1 MAFFKAKVL
10 RQRKDGMYV
19 VYIRVTQNRKSKYI
33 RTSWVIDS
41 IGLSKDKLDII
52 DPFVAEQTSKVIS
65 GYYNT
70 LNRIDTQDW
79 TVCEIVDYL
88 QKGKGGISFSS
99 YARKHIEK
107 MKARGQERTSRDY
120 KWALYSLEKFAGGN
134 EVMFSQLTYSF
145 LSRWIVSLSQTAR
158 SKHKYPIN
166 IRQIHKAAIL
176 EYNDE
181 ERGIQLITNPWPKI
195 TIPKEDTP
203 KKRAISPNML
213 RRFFA
218 VVPDFSRF
226 THPLQELGQ
235 DIALI
240 SFCMCGINSIDLFYA
255 EKSQYNDGIFHY
267 NRRKTS
273 KSRSDNAYF
282 EIMVPQFIKP
292 TFEKYLSKNVESPWL
307 FDFQDRLSTSDSFN
321 ANVNAGIS
329 QICKKVSPDFHASL
343 YSFRHSWAMVAQ
355 NGCGASLGDIDFA
368 LNHSTF
374 KMARVYTKIDYSPAW
389 ELNEKVIDYIF
400 FSNEDIDH
408 HEDSGISFERMSK
421 YNLIRGEAF
430 ISGECVSVIED
441 SGFTN
446 VEQVITRLLSSLSD
460 VIPRPFKVQIKI
472 TNLDKRIFQLYQRML
487 QQEI

>member
-33 RTSWVIDS
+33 RTSWVVDDK
-41 IGLSKDKLDII
+41 GLSRDKLDII
-52 DPFVAEQTSKVIS
+52 EPFVAEQTSRLIT

-70 LNRIDTQDW
+70 LNRIDTQNW
-79 TVCEIVDYL
+79 TVKEVVDYI
-88 QKGKGGISFSS
+88 QKGKNGVSFSL

-107 MKARGQERTSRDY
+107 MIARGQERTSRDY
-120 KWALYSLEKFAGGN
+120 KWALYSLERFAGGN
-134 EVMFSQLTYSF
+134 EVMFSQLTFSF
-145 LSRWIVSLSQTAR
+145 LSRWIDSLSQTAR
-158 SKHKYPIN
+158 SKNKYPIN

-181 ERGIQLITNPWPKI
+181 ERGIQLIANPWPKI

-203 KKRAISPNML
+203 NKRAISPNML
-213 RRFFA
+213 RKFFA

-235 DIALI
+235 DVALI
-240 SFCMCGINSIDLFYA
+240 SFCMCGINSVDLFYA
-255 EKSQYNDGIFHY
+255 EKSQYHEGIFHY
-267 NRRKTS
+267 NRRKTR
-273 KSRSDNAYF
+273 KARSDNAYF
-282 EIMVPQFIKP
+282 EIRVPQFILP
-292 TFEKYLSKNVESPWL
+292 TFEKYLSKDMDSPWL
-307 FDFQDRLSTSDSFN
+307 FDFQERLSTPDSFN

-329 QICKKVSPDFHASL
+329 QICKRVSPDFHASL
-343 YSFRHSWAMVAQ
+343 YSFRHSWATIAQ

-374 KMARVYTKIDYSPAW
+374 KMARVYTTIDYSPAW

-400 FSNEDIDH
+400 FSNEDIEKS
-408 HEDSGISFERMSK
+408 EDARTSFERMSK

-430 ISGECVSVIED
+430 ICGNRVSVIED
-441 SGFTN
+441 SGFIN
-446 VEQVITRLLSSLSD
+446 IEQVITKLLASLPNDLS
-460 VIPRPFKVQIKI
+460 RPSKAQIKI
-472 TNLDKRIFQLYQRML
+472 TNLDKKQTQLYQRVL
-487 QQEI
+487 Q

>member
-19 VYIRVTQNRKSKYI
+19 VYIRVTQSRKSKYI
-33 RTSWVIDS
+33 RTSWVVGDD
-41 IGLSKDKLDII
+41 GLSKDKQDII
-52 DPFVAEQTSKVIS
+52 DPFIAEQTSKLIS

-70 LNRIDTQDW
+70 LNRIDTQNW
-79 TVCEIVDYL
+79 TVCEIVDYI
-88 QKGKGGISFSS
+88 QKGKEGISFSD

-107 MKARGQERTSRDY
+107 MIAKGQERTSRDY
-120 KWALYSLEKFAGGN
+120 KWALYNLEKFAGGN
-134 EVMFSQLTYSF
+134 EVMFSQLTFSF
-145 LSRWIVSLSQTAR
+145 LSRWIDSLSQTAR

-166 IRQIHKAAIL
+166 IRQIHKAAML

-195 TIPKEDTP
+195 SIPKEDTP
-203 KKRAISPNML
+203 HKRAISPNML

-218 VVPDFSRF
+218 VVPDYSRF

-235 DIALI
+235 DVALI
-240 SFCMCGINSIDLFYA
+240 SFCMCGINSVDMFYA
-255 EKSQYNDGIFHY
+255 EKNQYLDGIFHY
-267 NRRKTS
+267 NRRKTR

-282 EIMVPQFIKP
+282 EIRVPQFIVP
-292 TFEKYLSKNVESPWL
+292 TFEKYLSKDINSPWL
-307 FDFQDRLSTSDSFN
+307 FDFQERLSTPDSFN

-343 YSFRHSWAMVAQ
+343 YSFRHSWATIAQ

-368 LNHSTF
+368 LNHSTY

-389 ELNEKVIDYIF
+389 DLNEKVIDYIF
-400 FSNEDIDH
+400 FSNEDIDNRD
-408 HEDSGISFERMSK
+408 DSCNAFERMSK

-430 ISGECVSVIED
+430 ICGDCVSVIED

-446 VEQVITRLLSSLSD
+446 VEQVIMKLLASLPD
-460 VIPRPFKVQIKI
+460 GTPRPSKVQIKI
-472 TNLDKRIFQLYQRML
+472 SNLDKKQTQLHQRVL
-487 QQEI
+487 K

>member
-1 MAFFKAKVL
+1 MVNDK
-10 RQRKDGMYV
+10 
-19 VYIRVTQNRKSKYI
+19 
-33 RTSWVIDS
+33 
-41 IGLSKDKLDII
+41 GLSRNKKDIL
-52 DPFVAEQTSKVIS
+52 DPFVIQQTSKLIDQ
-65 GYYNT
+65 YYNT

-79 TVCEIVDYL
+79 TVKEIVDYI
-88 QKGKGGISFSS
+88 QKGKDGISFSM

-120 KWALYSLEKFAGGN
+120 KWALYSLEKFAGDN
-134 EVMFSQLTYSF
+134 EIMFSQLTYSF
-145 LSRWIVSLSQTAR
+145 LSRWIDSISQTAR
-158 SKHKYPIN
+158 SKNKYPIN
-166 IRQIHKAAIL
+166 IRQIHKAAML

-181 ERGIQLITNPWPKI
+181 ERGILLITNPWPKI
-195 TIPKEDTP
+195 SIPKEDTP
-203 KKRAISPNML
+203 NKRAISPNML

-255 EKSQYNDGIFHY
+255 KKSQYHNGIFHY

-282 EIMVPQFIKP
+282 EIRVPQFIKP
-292 TFEKYLSKNVESPWL
+292 TFEKYLSKNIESPWL

-321 ANVNAGIS
+321 ANINAGIS

-343 YSFRHSWAMVAQ
+343 YSFRHSWATIAQ
-355 NGCGASLGDIDFA
+355 NGCGASLGDVDFA

-374 KMARVYTKIDYSPAW
+374 KLARVYTKIDYSPAW
-389 ELNEKVIDYIF
+389 ELNEKVIDYVF
-400 FSNEDIDH
+400 FSNEDIEKS
-408 HEDSGISFERMSK
+408 EDANTFFERMSK

-430 ISGECVSVIED
+430 ICGNRVCVIED

-446 VEQVITRLLSSLSD
+446 VEQVIMKLLVSLPNDIS
-460 VIPRPFKVQIKI
+460 RPSKVQIKI
-472 TNLDKRIFQLYQRML
+472 TN
-487 QQEI
+487 

>member
-1 MAFFKAKVL
+1 MATLKATVKSK
-10 RQRKDGMYV
+10 RKDGMYV
-19 VYIRVTQNRKSKYI
+19 VYIRFAHNRKVSYL
-33 RTSWVIDS
+33 RTSWMVNDK
-41 IGLSKDKLDII
+41 GLSRNKKDII
-52 DPFVAEQTSKVIS
+52 DPYVIQQTSKLIDQ
-65 GYYNT
+65 YYNT

-79 TVCEIVDYL
+79 TVKEIVDYI
-88 QKGKGGISFSS
+88 QKGKDGISFSM

-145 LSRWIVSLSQTAR
+145 LSRWIYSLSQTAR
-158 SKHKYPIN
+158 SKNKYPIN
-166 IRQIHKAAIL
+166 IRQIHKAAML

-181 ERGIQLITNPWPKI
+181 ERSIQLITNPWPKI

-203 KKRAISPNML
+203 NKRAISPNML

-240 SFCMCGINSIDLFYA
+240 SFCMCGINSVDLFFA
-255 EKSQYNDGIFHY
+255 KKSQYHNGIFHY

-292 TFEKYLSKNVESPWL
+292 TFEKYLSKDMASPWL

-321 ANVNAGIS
+321 ANINAGIS

-343 YSFRHSWAMVAQ
+343 YSFRHSWATIAQ
-355 NGCGASLGDIDFA
+355 NGCGASLGDVDFA

-374 KMARVYTKIDYSPAW
+374 KLARVYTKIDYSPAW
-389 ELNEKVIDYIF
+389 ELNEKVIDYVF
-400 FSNEDIDH
+400 FSNEDIEKS
-408 HEDSGISFERMSK
+408 EDANTFFERMSK

-430 ISGECVSVIED
+430 ICGNRVCVIED

-446 VEQVITRLLSSLSD
+446 VEQVIMKLLVSLPNDIS
-460 VIPRPFKVQIKI
+460 RPSKVQIKI
-472 TNLDKRIFQLYQRML
+472 TNLDKKQTQLYQRL
-487 QQEI
+487 IQ

>member
-1 MAFFKAKVL
+1 MATLKATVKSK
-10 RQRKDGMYV
+10 RKDGMYV
-19 VYIRVTQNRKSKYI
+19 VYIRFAHNRKVSYL
-33 RTSWVIDS
+33 RTSWMVNDK
-41 IGLSKDKLDII
+41 GLSRNKKDIL
-52 DPFVAEQTSKVIS
+52 DPFVIQQTSKLIDQ
-65 GYYNT
+65 YYNT

-79 TVCEIVDYL
+79 TVKEIVDYI
-88 QKGKGGISFSS
+88 QKGKDGISFSM

-145 LSRWIVSLSQTAR
+145 LSRWIYSLSQTAR
-158 SKHKYPIN
+158 SKNKYPIN
-166 IRQIHKAAIL
+166 VRQIHKAAML

-203 KKRAISPNML
+203 NKRAISPNML

-240 SFCMCGINSIDLFYA
+240 SFCMCGINSIDLFFA
-255 EKSQYNDGIFHY
+255 KKIQYHNGIFHY

-282 EIMVPQFIKP
+282 EIRVPQFVKP
-292 TFEKYLSKNVESPWL
+292 TFEKYLSKDMKSPWL
-307 FDFQDRLSTSDSFN
+307 FDFQYRLSTSDSFN

-343 YSFRHSWAMVAQ
+343 YSFRHSWATIAQ
-355 NGCGASLGDIDFA
+355 NGCGASLGDVDFA
-368 LNHSTF
+368 LDHSTY

-389 ELNEKVIDYIF
+389 ELNEKVIDYLF
-400 FSNEDIDH
+400 FSDKEPEHNED
-408 HEDSGISFERMSK
+408 SSASFERMSK

-430 ISGECVSVIED
+430 ISGERVSVIED

-446 VEQVITRLLSSLSD
+446 VEQVIAKVLMSMHDDL
-460 VIPRPFKVQIKI
+460 PRPTKVQIKI
-472 TNLDKRIFQLYQRML
+472 TNLDKRQIQLYQRIL
-487 QQEI
+487 Q

>member
-1 MAFFKAKVL
+1 MATLKATVKSK
-10 RQRKDGMYV
+10 RKDGMYV
-19 VYIRVTQNRKSKYI
+19 VYIRFAHNRKVSYL
-33 RTSWVIDS
+33 RTSWMVNDK
-41 IGLSKDKLDII
+41 GLSRNKKDIL
-52 DPFVAEQTSKVIS
+52 DPFVIQQTSKLIDQ
-65 GYYNT
+65 YYNT

-79 TVCEIVDYL
+79 TVKEIVDYI
-88 QKGKGGISFSS
+88 QKGKDGISFSM

-120 KWALYSLEKFAGGN
+120 KWALYSLEKYAGNN
-134 EVMFSQLTYSF
+134 EVMFSQLTYLF
-145 LSRWIVSLSQTAR
+145 LSRWIDSLSQTAR
-158 SKHKYPIN
+158 SKNKYPIN
-166 IRQIHKAAIL
+166 IRQIHKTAML

-181 ERGIQLITNPWPKI
+181 ERGIQIITNPWPKI

-203 KKRAISPNML
+203 NKRAISPNML

-240 SFCMCGINSIDLFYA
+240 SFCMCGINSVDLFFA
-255 EKSQYNDGIFHY
+255 KKSQYHNGIFHY

-282 EIMVPQFIKP
+282 EIRVPQFIKL
-292 TFEKYLSKNVESPWL
+292 TFEKYLSKDMASPWL
-307 FDFQDRLSTSDSFN
+307 FDFQDRLNTSDSFN
-321 ANVNAGIS
+321 ANINAGIS

-343 YSFRHSWAMVAQ
+343 YSFRHSWATIAQ
-355 NGCGASLGDIDFA
+355 NGCGASLGDVDFA

-374 KMARVYTKIDYSPAW
+374 KLARVYTKIDYSPAW
-389 ELNEKVIDYIF
+389 ELNEKVIDYVF
-400 FSNEDIDH
+400 FSNEDIEKS
-408 HEDSGISFERMSK
+408 EDANTFFERMSK

-430 ISGECVSVIED
+430 ICGNRVCVIED

-446 VEQVITRLLSSLSD
+446 VEQVIMKLLVSLPNDIS
-460 VIPRPFKVQIKI
+460 RPSKVQIKI
-472 TNLDKRIFQLYQRML
+472 TNLDKKQTQLYQRL
-487 QQEI
+487 IQ

>member
-1 MAFFKAKVL
+1 MATLKATVKSK
-10 RQRKDGMYV
+10 RKDGMYV
-19 VYIRVTQNRKSKYI
+19 VYIRFAHNRKVSYL
-33 RTSWVIDS
+33 RTSWMVNDK
-41 IGLSKDKLDII
+41 GLSRNKKDII
-52 DPFVAEQTSKVIS
+52 DPYVIQQTSKLIDQ
-65 GYYNT
+65 YYNT
-70 LNRIDTQDW
+70 MNRIDTQDW
-79 TVCEIVDYL
+79 TVKEIVDYI
-88 QKGKGGISFSS
+88 QKGKDGISFSM

-145 LSRWIVSLSQTAR
+145 LSRWIDSLSQTAR
-158 SKHKYPIN
+158 SKNKYPIN
-166 IRQIHKAAIL
+166 IRQIHKAAML

-203 KKRAISPNML
+203 NKRAISPNML

-235 DIALI
+235 DVALI
-240 SFCMCGINSIDLFYA
+240 SFCMCGINSVDLFFA
-255 EKSQYNDGIFHY
+255 KKSQYHNGIFHY

-292 TFEKYLSKNVESPWL
+292 TFEKYLSKDMASPWL

-321 ANVNAGIS
+321 ANINAGIS

-343 YSFRHSWAMVAQ
+343 YSFRHSWATIAQ
-355 NGCGASLGDIDFA
+355 NGCGASLGDVDFA

-374 KMARVYTKIDYSPAW
+374 KLARVYTKIDYSPAW
-389 ELNEKVIDYIF
+389 ELNEKVIDYVF
-400 FSNEDIDH
+400 FSNEDIEKS
-408 HEDSGISFERMSK
+408 EDANTFFERMSK

-430 ISGECVSVIED
+430 ICGNRVCVIED

-446 VEQVITRLLSSLSD
+446 VEQVIMKLLVSLPNDIS
-460 VIPRPFKVQIKI
+460 RPSKVQIKI
-472 TNLDKRIFQLYQRML
+472 TNLDKKQTQLYQRL
-487 QQEI
+487 IQ

>member
-1 MAFFKAKVL
+1 MATLKATVKSK
-10 RQRKDGMYV
+10 RKDGMYV
-19 VYIRVTQNRKSKYI
+19 VYIRFAHNRKVSYL
-33 RTSWVIDS
+33 RTSWMVNDK
-41 IGLSKDKLDII
+41 GLSRNKKDIL
-52 DPFVAEQTSKVIS
+52 DPFVIQQTSKLIDQ
-65 GYYNT
+65 YYNT

-79 TVCEIVDYL
+79 TVKEIVDYI
-88 QKGKGGISFSS
+88 QKGKDGISFSM

-145 LSRWIVSLSQTAR
+145 LSRWIYSLSQTAR
-158 SKHKYPIN
+158 SKNKYPIN
-166 IRQIHKAAIL
+166 IRQIHKAAML

-203 KKRAISPNML
+203 NKRAISPNML

-255 EKSQYNDGIFHY
+255 KKSQYHNGIFHY

-282 EIMVPQFIKP
+282 EIRVPQFVKP
-292 TFEKYLSKNVESPWL
+292 TFEKYLSKDMKSPWL

-343 YSFRHSWAMVAQ
+343 YSFRHSWATIAQ
-355 NGCGASLGDIDFA
+355 NGCGASLGDVDFA
-368 LNHSTF
+368 LNHSTY

-400 FSNEDIDH
+400 FSNEDIVVNR
-408 HEDSGISFERMSK
+408 EDSDNSFERMSK

-430 ISGECVSVIED
+430 VSGECVSVIED

-446 VEQVITRLLSSLSD
+446 VEQVITRLLSSFSD
-460 VIPRPFKVQIKI
+460 NISRPSKVQIKI
-472 TNLDKRIFQLYQRML
+472 SNLDKKQTQLYQRIL
-487 QQEI
+487 Q

>member
-1 MAFFKAKVL
+1 MATLKATVKSK
-10 RQRKDGMYV
+10 RKDGMYV
-19 VYIRVTQNRKSKYI
+19 VYIRFAHNRKVSYL
-33 RTSWVIDS
+33 RTSWMVNDK
-41 IGLSKDKLDII
+41 GLSRNKKDII
-52 DPFVAEQTSKVIS
+52 DPYVIQQTSKLIDQ
-65 GYYNT
+65 YYNT

-79 TVCEIVDYL
+79 TVKEIVDYI
-88 QKGKGGISFSS
+88 QKGKDGISFSM

-145 LSRWIVSLSQTAR
+145 LSRWIYSLSQTAR
-158 SKHKYPIN
+158 SKNKYPIN
-166 IRQIHKAAIL
+166 IRQIHKAAML

-181 ERGIQLITNPWPKI
+181 ERGIQLITNPWSKI
-195 TIPKEDTP
+195 SIPKEDTP
-203 KKRAISPNML
+203 NKRAISPNML
-213 RRFFA
+213 RKFFA

-235 DIALI
+235 DVALI
-240 SFCMCGINSIDLFYA
+240 SFCMCGINSIDLFFA
-255 EKSQYNDGIFHY
+255 KKSQYHNGVFHY

-292 TFEKYLSKNVESPWL
+292 TFEKYLSKNIESPWL

-343 YSFRHSWAMVAQ
+343 YSFRHSWATIAQ
-355 NGCGASLGDIDFA
+355 NGCGASLGDVDFA
-368 LNHSTF
+368 LNHSTY

-400 FSNEDIDH
+400 FSNEDIVVNR
-408 HEDSGISFERMSK
+408 EDSDNSFERMSK

-430 ISGECVSVIED
+430 VSGECVSVIED

-446 VEQVITRLLSSLSD
+446 VEQVITRLLSSFSD
-460 VIPRPFKVQIKI
+460 NISRPSKVQVKI
-472 TNLDKRIFQLYQRML
+472 SNLDKKQTQLYQRIL
-487 QQEI
+487 Q

>member
-19 VYIRVTQNRKSKYI
+19 VYIRVTQNRKSQYI
-33 RTSWVIDS
+33 RTSWIVDDM
-41 IGLSKDKLDII
+41 GLSKDKQDVI
-52 DPFVAEQTSKVIS
+52 DPFVAEQTSKVIAR
-65 GYYNT
+65 YYSI
-70 LNRIDTQDW
+70 LNRIDTQNW
-79 TVCEIVDYL
+79 TVKEIVDYI
-88 QKGKGGISFSS
+88 QKGKDGISFSM

-120 KWALYSLEKFAGGN
+120 KWALYSLEKYAGNN

-145 LSRWIVSLSQTAR
+145 LSRWIDSLSQTAR
-158 SKHKYPIN
+158 SKNKYPIN
-166 IRQIHKAAIL
+166 IRQIHKAAML

-203 KKRAISPNML
+203 NKRAISPNML

-235 DIALI
+235 DVALI
-240 SFCMCGINSIDLFYA
+240 SFCMCGINSIDLFFA
-255 EKSQYNDGIFHY
+255 KKRQYHNGIFHY

-282 EIMVPQFIKP
+282 EIRVPQFVKP
-292 TFEKYLSKNVESPWL
+292 TFEKYLSKDMKSPWL

-343 YSFRHSWAMVAQ
+343 YSFRHSWATIAQ
-355 NGCGASLGDIDFA
+355 NGCGASLGDVDFA
-368 LNHSTF
+368 LDHSTY

-389 ELNEKVIDYIF
+389 ELNEKVIDYLF
-400 FSNEDIDH
+400 FSDKEPEHNED
-408 HEDSGISFERMSK
+408 SSASFERMSK

-430 ISGECVSVIED
+430 ISGERVSVIED

-446 VEQVITRLLSSLSD
+446 VEQVIAKVLMSMHDDL
-460 VIPRPFKVQIKI
+460 PRPTKVQIKI
-472 TNLDKRIFQLYQRML
+472 TNLDKRQIQLYQRIL
-487 QQEI
+487 Q

>member
-1 MAFFKAKVL
+1 M
-10 RQRKDGMYV
+10 
-19 VYIRVTQNRKSKYI
+19 VYIRVTQNRKSQYI
-33 RTSWVIDS
+33 RTSWIVDDM
-41 IGLSKDKLDII
+41 GLSKDKQDVI
-52 DPFVAEQTSKVIS
+52 DPFVAEQTSKVIAR
-65 GYYNT
+65 YYSI
-70 LNRIDTQDW
+70 LNRIDTQNW
-79 TVCEIVDYL
+79 TVKEIVDYI
-88 QKGKGGISFSS
+88 QKGKDGISFSM

-120 KWALYSLEKFAGGN
+120 KWALYSLEKYAGNN

-145 LSRWIVSLSQTAR
+145 LSRWIDSLSQTAR
-158 SKHKYPIN
+158 SKNKYPIN
-166 IRQIHKAAIL
+166 IRQIHKAAML
-176 EYNDE
+176 ECNDE

-195 TIPKEDTP
+195 SIPKEDTP
-203 KKRAISPNML
+203 HKRAISPNML

-235 DIALI
+235 DVALI
-240 SFCMCGINSIDLFYA
+240 SFCMCGINSIDLFFA
-255 EKSQYNDGIFHY
+255 KKSQYHNGIFHY

-282 EIMVPQFIKP
+282 EIRVPQFIKP
-292 TFEKYLSKNVESPWL
+292 TFEKYMSKNMESPWL

-343 YSFRHSWAMVAQ
+343 YSFRHSWATIAQ
-355 NGCGASLGDIDFA
+355 NGCGASLGDVDFA
-368 LNHSTF
+368 LNHSTY

-400 FSNEDIDH
+400 FSNEDIDNC
-408 HEDSGISFERMSK
+408 EDSDNSFERMSK

-430 ISGECVSVIED
+430 IGGECISVIED

-446 VEQVITRLLSSLSD
+446 VEHVITELLLSLSD
-460 VIPRPFKVQIKI
+460 DIPRPIKVQIKI
-472 TNLDKRIFQLYQRML
+472 TNLDKRQIQLYQRT
-487 QQEI
+487 IR

>member
-1 MAFFKAKVL
+1 MATLKATVKSK
-10 RQRKDGMYV
+10 RKDGMYV
-19 VYIRVTQNRKSKYI
+19 VYIRFAHNRKVSYL
-33 RTSWVIDS
+33 RTSWMVNDK
-41 IGLSKDKLDII
+41 GLSRNKKDII
-52 DPFVAEQTSKVIS
+52 DPYVIQQTSKLIDQ
-65 GYYNT
+65 YYNT
-70 LNRIDTQDW
+70 MNRIDTQDW
-79 TVCEIVDYL
+79 TVKEIVDYI
-88 QKGKGGISFSS
+88 QKGKDGISFSM
-99 YARKHIEK
+99 YAR
-107 MKARGQERTSRDY
+107 RTSRDY

-145 LSRWIVSLSQTAR
+145 LSRWIYSLSQTAR
-158 SKHKYPIN
+158 SKNKYPIN
-166 IRQIHKAAIL
+166 IRQIHKAAML

-203 KKRAISPNML
+203 NKRAISPNML
-213 RRFFA
+213 RKFFA

-255 EKSQYNDGIFHY
+255 EKCQYNDGIFHY

-282 EIMVPQFIKP
+282 EIRVPQFIKP
-292 TFEKYLSKNVESPWL
+292 TFEKYLSKNIESPWL

-343 YSFRHSWAMVAQ
+343 YSFRHSWATIAQ

-374 KMARVYTKIDYSPAW
+374 KMARVYTNLYKI
-389 ELNEKVIDYIF
+389 
-400 FSNEDIDH
+400 
-408 HEDSGISFERMSK
+408 FEI
-421 YNLIRGEAF
+421 LH
-430 ISGECVSVIED
+430 
-441 SGFTN
+441 
-446 VEQVITRLLSSLSD
+446 Q
-460 VIPRPFKVQIKI
+460 
-472 TNLDKRIFQLYQRML
+472 
-487 QQEI
+487 

>member
-1 MAFFKAKVL
+1 MAILKATVRFKNKRGL
-10 RQRKDGMYV
+10 YP
-19 VYIRVTQNRKSKYI
+19 VYIRFTQVKQVAYVK
-33 RTSWVIDS
+33 TSWVVNDK
-41 IGLSKDKLDII
+41 GLNPNKRDII
-52 DPFVAEQTSKVIS
+52 DPFVNQQTSLLIES
-65 GYYNT
+65 YYNQ
-70 LNRIDTQDW
+70 LNQIDTSNW
-79 TVCEIVDYL
+79 SVSEIVNYVTEL
-88 QKGKGGISFSS
+88 NHELSFSD
-99 YARKHIEK
+99 YARKHIDK
-107 MKARGQERTSRDY
+107 LIGRGQERTSRNY
-120 KWALYSLEKFAGGN
+120 KWALNHMERFAETDN
-134 EVMFSQLTYSF
+134 ILFSRLTSAF
-145 LSRWIVSLSQTAR
+145 LNRWIESLSTTNRCKEQ
-158 SKHKYPIN
+158 YPVC
-166 IRQIHKAAIL
+166 IREVYKAAML

-203 KKRAISPNML
+203 NKRAISPNML

-235 DIALI
+235 DVALI
-240 SFCMCGINSIDLFYA
+240 SFCMCGINSIDLFFA
-255 EKSQYNDGIFHY
+255 KKNQYHDGIFHY

-282 EIMVPQFIKP
+282 EIRVPQFIKP
-292 TFEKYLSKNVESPWL
+292 TFEKYLSKDMESPWL

-343 YSFRHSWAMVAQ
+343 YSFRHSWATIAQ
-355 NGCGASLGDIDFA
+355 NGCGASLGDVDFA
-368 LNHSTF
+368 LNHSTY

-400 FSNEDIDH
+400 FSNEDINN
-408 HEDSGISFERMSK
+408 HEDSGKSFERMSK

-430 ISGECVSVIED
+430 IGGECISVIED

-446 VEQVITRLLSSLSD
+446 VEQVVTKLLSSLSD
-460 VIPRPFKVQIKI
+460 EIERPTKVQIRI
-472 TNLDKRIFQLYQRML
+472 TNLDKKQVRLFQRLL
-487 QQEI
+487 E

>member
-1 MAFFKAKVL
+1 MATLKATVKSK
-10 RQRKDGMYV
+10 RKDGMYV
-19 VYIRVTQNRKSKYI
+19 VYIRFAHNRKVSYL
-33 RTSWVIDS
+33 RTSWMVNDK
-41 IGLSKDKLDII
+41 GLSRNKKDIL
-52 DPFVAEQTSKVIS
+52 DPFVIQQTSKLIDQ
-65 GYYNT
+65 YYNT

-79 TVCEIVDYL
+79 TVKEIVDYI
-88 QKGKGGISFSS
+88 QKGKDGISFSM

-107 MKARGQERTSRDY
+107 MKARDQERTSRDY

-145 LSRWIVSLSQTAR
+145 LSRWIDSLSQTAR
-158 SKHKYPIN
+158 SKNKYPIN
-166 IRQIHKAAIL
+166 IRQIHKAAML

-203 KKRAISPNML
+203 NKRAISPNML

-240 SFCMCGINSIDLFYA
+240 SFCMCGINSIDLFFA
-255 EKSQYNDGIFHY
+255 KKSQYHNGIFHY
-267 NRRKTS
+267 NRRKTI
-273 KSRSDNAYF
+273 KSRSDKAYF
-282 EIMVPQFIKP
+282 EIRVSQFIKP
-292 TFEKYLSKNVESPWL
+292 TFEKYLSKDMASPWL

-329 QICKKVSPDFHASL
+329 QICKKVSSEFHASL
-343 YSFRHSWAMVAQ
+343 YSFRHSWATIAQ
-355 NGCGASLGDIDFA
+355 NGCGASLGDVDFA
-368 LNHSTF
+368 LNHSTY

-400 FSNEDIDH
+400 FSDKEPEHNED
-408 HEDSGISFERMSK
+408 SSASFERMSK

-430 ISGECVSVIED
+430 ISGERASVIED

-446 VEQVITRLLSSLSD
+446 VEQVIAKVLMSMHDDL
-460 VIPRPFKVQIKI
+460 PRPTKVQIKI
-472 TNLDKRIFQLYQRML
+472 TNLDKRQIQLYQRIL
-487 QQEI
+487 Q

>member
-19 VYIRVTQNRKSKYI
+19 VYIRVTQNRKSQYI
-33 RTSWVIDS
+33 RTSWIVDDM
-41 IGLSKDKLDII
+41 GLSKDKQDVI
-52 DPFVAEQTSKVIS
+52 DPFVAEQTSKVIAR
-65 GYYNT
+65 YYNI

-79 TVCEIVDYL
+79 TVKEIVDYI
-88 QKGKGGISFSS
+88 QKGKDGISFSM

-145 LSRWIVSLSQTAR
+145 LSRWIYSLSQTAR
-158 SKHKYPIN
+158 SKNKYPIN
-166 IRQIHKAAIL
+166 VRQIHKAAML

-203 KKRAISPNML
+203 NKRAISPNML
-213 RRFFA
+213 RKFFA

-235 DIALI
+235 DVALI

-255 EKSQYNDGIFHY
+255 KKSQYHNGIFHY
-267 NRRKTS
+267 NRRKTC

-282 EIMVPQFIKP
+282 EIRVPQFIKP
-292 TFEKYLSKNVESPWL
+292 TFEKYLSKDMESPWL

-343 YSFRHSWAMVAQ
+343 YSFRHSWATIAQ
-355 NGCGASLGDIDFA
+355 NGCGASLGDVDFA
-368 LNHSTF
+368 LDHSTY

-389 ELNEKVIDYIF
+389 ELNEKVIDYLF
-400 FSNEDIDH
+400 FSDKEPEHNED
-408 HEDSGISFERMSK
+408 SSASFERMSK

-430 ISGECVSVIED
+430 ISGERVSVIED

-446 VEQVITRLLSSLSD
+446 VEQVIAKVLMSMHDDL
-460 VIPRPFKVQIKI
+460 PRPTKVQIKI
-472 TNLDKRIFQLYQRML
+472 TNLDKRQIQLYQRIM
-487 QQEI
+487 Q